1 MASAQSLDAET
12 PEAGHVNRELD
23 ALRGILSKA
32 VEWGNLIDSPA
43 RTVKRLKVDN
53 RRTRILSEAEQLAL
67 LQACPPKLGRMV
79 RLALITGARFGELL
93 GLRWDDI
100 SDTEMVFLET
110 KNGRSRRIPVSHAV
124 KAVLAQCA
132 KTRSGWVFTNART
145 HEAYTVNGMAHVFR
159 RALQRAGITT
169 GDVSLHTLRHT
180 AISRMIAMGFDD
192 HTVMAISGHQSVRM
206 LERYTHPTNER
217 KLDALTV
224 DLDGLNLGRTENQS
238 LEKAGGRRGA
248 RTRGLRIANAALS
261 QLS

>member
-1 MASAQSLDAET
+1 
-12 PEAGHVNRELD
+12 
-23 ALRGILSKA
+23 
-32 VEWGNLIDSPA
+32 
-43 RTVKRLKVDN
+43 
-53 RRTRILSEAEQLAL
+53 
-67 LQACPPKLGRMV
+67 
-79 RLALITGARFGELL
+79 
-93 GLRWDDI
+93 
-100 SDTEMVFLET
+100 
-110 KNGRSRRIPVSHAV
+110 
-124 KAVLAQCA
+124 
-132 KTRSGWVFTNART
+132 
-145 HEAYTVNGMAHVFR
+145 MAHVFR